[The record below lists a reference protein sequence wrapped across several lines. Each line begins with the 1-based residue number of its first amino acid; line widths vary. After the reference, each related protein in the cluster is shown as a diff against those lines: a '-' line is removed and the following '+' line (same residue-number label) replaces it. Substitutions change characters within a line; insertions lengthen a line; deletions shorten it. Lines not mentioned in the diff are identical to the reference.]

1 MMRATLMGP
10 PPMPRKE
17 EQTPRNTPTSRATA
31 APRSCLLG
39 MRLLFFM

>member
-17 EQTPRNTPTSRATA
+17 EQMPRKTPTSRDTTT
-31 APRSCLLG
+31 PRSSRLG
-39 MRLLFFM
+39 MRPLFFM